1 MASLLR
7 ARIARLTSRERAP
20 LTALSVA
27 VALGVVGGC
36 YSSDDSCF
44 GAGTLV
50 ATPNGPTP
58 IERLRIGDRVLAY
71 DLESEAI
78 VVSKVTAVF
87 VHELVR
93 TSVVRLERGL
103 AAQKRPER
111 LRAEGDTELRV
122 TPNHPIF
129 SPETRK
135 FVDAGTLRAG
145 SPLLYLD
152 GRRTTPGKCGGF
164 DETVSRVETVYNIT
178 VERHHNY
185 FANGVL
191 VHNKSYAGTG
201 GSGGTG
207 SAGFGNMPGTGGTF
221 VEPPG
226 CGYST
231 PSNACGAA
239 EVTLSNGWVVLQV
252 PGAVA
257 EGGAGNV
264 PVTAGSAGLGA
275 APSMGGSSAT
285 QASAA
290 VSGLLATCDQNVLLA
305 GEKVETLR
313 ERELHVIPPRV
324 PYRIN
329 LYRGPEACSLETK
342 FDTVWD
348 DGSYIYER
356 VMQLPS
362 KVSETHWNGAFTV
375 EVESTTGVPLEI
387 WLKIQ

>member
-1 MASLLR
+1 MASHMR
-7 ARIARLTSRERAP
+7 ERIARLVSRERAP
-20 LTALSVA
+20 LTALGVA
-27 VALGVVGGC
+27 VALGIAGGC
-36 YSSDDSCF
+36 TLSSDSCF

-58 IERLRIGDRVLAY
+58 IERLRMGDRVLAY
-71 DLESEAI
+71 DLENEVI
-78 VVSKVTAVF
+78 VVSQVTAVF

-93 TSVVRLERGL
+93 TGVLRLARGL

-129 SPETRK
+129 SQETGK

-145 SPLLYLD
+145 SKLLYLD
-152 GRRTTPGKCGGF
+152 GRRTTPGQCAGF

-191 VHNKSYAGTG
+191 VHNKEPAGDWTTGGTGGAGTG
-201 GSGGTG
+201 SV
-207 SAGFGNMPGTGGTF
+207 PGAGGTF

-239 EVTLSNGWVVLQV
+239 DVTLSEGWVVLKI
-252 PGAVA
+252 PAAVA
-257 EGGAGNV
+257 GGGAGNT
-264 PVTAGSAGLGA
+264 PATAGSAGLGA

-285 QASAA
+285 PSIAA

-305 GEKVETLR
+305 GEEVETLR
-313 ERELHVIPPRV
+313 ERELHVYPPSV

-329 LYRGPEACSLETK
+329 LYRGLEACSVETK
-342 FDTVWD
+342 FDTIWA
-348 DGSYIYER
+348 DGSYAYEH

-362 KVSETHWNGAFTV
+362 KVSEAHWSGAFTV
-375 EVESTTGVPLEI
+375 EVESTTGAPLEI
-387 WLKIQ
+387 WFKIQ